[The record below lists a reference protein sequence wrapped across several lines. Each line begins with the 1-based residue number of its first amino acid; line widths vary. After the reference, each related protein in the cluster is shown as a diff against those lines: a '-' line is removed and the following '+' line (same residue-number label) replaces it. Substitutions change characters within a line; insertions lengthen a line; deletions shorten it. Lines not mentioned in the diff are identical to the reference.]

1 MFVFAII
8 VSASHDVGLIVLSDR
23 LKLARP
29 EAIAI
34 YPIYIKHNS
43 LNLNSMSRSELI
55 KLRIREF
62 AAKEGWTLK
71 ELSERS
77 GVSYSTIKTYAV
89 SEGMVMADLAA
100 LRKLAQTFDVLIED
114 LLEVVQE

>member
-1 MFVFAII
+1 MSSALALQFAD
-8 VSASHDVGLIVLSDR
+8 AW
-23 LKLARP
+23 
-29 EAIAI
+29 AIAI
-34 YPIYIKHNS
+34 CAIYDIS

-114 LLEVVQE
+114 LFEVVQK

>member
-1 MFVFAII
+1 MF
-8 VSASHDVGLIVLSDR
+8 
-23 LKLARP
+23 ARR

-34 YPIYIKHNS
+34 SSIEYSS